1 LGDIPETGLVI
12 QWYYSTVD
20 LSAGNLFAQILF
32 GAIGLGAFIYGKKQ
46 SSFKAMLLG
55 VAISA
60 FPYVVSE
67 TWMLYA
73 IGSALT
79 ALLFVWKD

>member
-1 LGDIPETGLVI
+1 
-12 QWYYSTVD
+12 
-20 LSAGNLFAQILF
+20 
-32 GAIGLGAFIYGKKQ
+32 
-46 SSFKAMLLG
+46 

>member
-1 LGDIPETGLVI
+1 M
-12 QWYYSTVD
+12 D
-20 LSAGNLFAQILF
+20 LTAANLFGQILF

-60 FPYVVSE
+60 YPYFVAE
-67 TWMLYA
+67 TWLLYM
-73 IGSALT
+73 IGIVLT
-79 ALLFVWKD
+79 ALLFVWRD